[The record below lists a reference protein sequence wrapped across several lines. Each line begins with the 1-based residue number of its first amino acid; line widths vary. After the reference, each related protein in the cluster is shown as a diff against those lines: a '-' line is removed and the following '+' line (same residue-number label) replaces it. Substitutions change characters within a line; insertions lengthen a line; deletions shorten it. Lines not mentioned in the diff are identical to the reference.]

1 MRQYVWR
8 GKLDDCL
15 VSDCSVIERVYTQF
29 SLPFDWDGC
38 VSPDPNKS
46 ISLMLVVVVH
56 HVLVLCMEAKW
67 EHGLEGTV
75 RFLML
80 SFRFSSSQERHTTM
94 LRPGQD
100 SGSRIKDSSSGGKDS
115 GSRSKDSSS
124 CGKDSHGRSKD
135 SQRKEHGV
143 RLPPEPRSRKKCIVF
158 TNVSLNCRISS

>member
-29 SLPFDWDGC
+29 SLTFDWDDC

-46 ISLMLVVVVH
+46 ISLMFVVVVH

-80 SFRFSSSQERHTTM
+80 SFRFFLLPRASYNNAAA
-94 LRPGQD
+94 RP
-100 SGSRIKDSSSGGKDS
+100 RL
-115 GSRSKDSSS
+115 
-124 CGKDSHGRSKD
+124 
-135 SQRKEHGV
+135 
-143 RLPPEPRSRKKCIVF
+143 RLPYQRLQLRW
-158 TNVSLNCRISS
+158 